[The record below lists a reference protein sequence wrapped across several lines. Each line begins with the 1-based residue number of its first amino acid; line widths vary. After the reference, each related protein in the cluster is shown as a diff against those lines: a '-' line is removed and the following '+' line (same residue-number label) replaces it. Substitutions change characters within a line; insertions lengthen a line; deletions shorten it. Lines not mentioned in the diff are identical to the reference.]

1 MRVVPSSLSS
11 SSSSSRKGGDS
22 DDDDFNEK
30 VAEVSENL
38 TTNEEA
44 LRAKI
49 GPVQERVKA
58 LRRTQSTPRKENF
71 PATATAAV
79 SVAGAAI
86 DERRGG
92 AATTRSG
99 GDERREG
106 EGQGADVEGAVDADG
121 TGTFWE
127 DILRASVSTLE
138 DIFSGASS
146 SSWDEDED
154 DVEEEEREE
163 TSLTV
168 GIEKGAETVDVDG
181 GKREKTRR
189 DGNSSGSSNSGDIE
203 GRKKNQDSRWE
214 WQRQFDTP
222 NQFMGHF
229 KKAPAEKGEE
239 KRLTTTAANSTTT
252 TDSTT
257 PLITTTTTTTTTKE
271 EEEEEEEEDST
282 NAGSN
287 WIPDASAFLSR
298 LPLPPLIG
306 NLFSGSSSSSTATAT
321 TFAANAAADL
331 SIAEQSE
338 EVSAEDDERIID
350 ERLRDANVNAVAV
363 ANNALQKLTAAIQE
377 IDLQIDRESPPRTP
391 RSPSSPPPP
400 STAQEGGAFITAENQ
415 SEEDTFNDLK
425 EALSEA
431 IKNADKAKAKLG
443 DVEVAANDV
452 LKVRERIEKYRQS
465 ATYKKNVSLTSS
477 ENGKRGLS
485 ESQPENIQALRQ
497 ALEAAQVKLK
507 EASAS
512 SRKQTVVVARQVLVL
527 RELFEPG
534 AQKSAEKSNENDA
547 DTDIQREQQQEGLV
561 ETKRIDEGLYSK
573 INSARKVAEDAI
585 VASNITETL
594 AKLTSW
600 PCLLYTSPSP
610 RDP

>member
-1 MRVVPSSLSS
+1 
-11 SSSSSRKGGDS
+11 
-22 DDDDFNEK
+22 
-30 VAEVSENL
+30 L

-49 GPVQERVKA
+49 GQLQERVKA

-79 SVAGAAI
+79 SVAGAAAI

-257 PLITTTTTTTTTKE
+257 PVITTTTTTTTTKE
-271 EEEEEEEEDST
+271 EEEEED
-282 NAGSN
+282 
-287 WIPDASAFLSR
+287 
-298 LPLPPLIG
+298 
-306 NLFSGSSSSSTATAT
+306 
-321 TFAANAAADL
+321 
-331 SIAEQSE
+331 
-338 EVSAEDDERIID
+338 
-350 ERLRDANVNAVAV
+350 
-363 ANNALQKLTAAIQE
+363 
-377 IDLQIDRESPPRTP
+377 
-391 RSPSSPPPP
+391 
-400 STAQEGGAFITAENQ
+400 
-415 SEEDTFNDLK
+415 
-425 EALSEA
+425 
-431 IKNADKAKAKLG
+431 
-443 DVEVAANDV
+443 
-452 LKVRERIEKYRQS
+452 
-465 ATYKKNVSLTSS
+465 
-477 ENGKRGLS
+477 
-485 ESQPENIQALRQ
+485 
-497 ALEAAQVKLK
+497 
-507 EASAS
+507 
-512 SRKQTVVVARQVLVL
+512 
-527 RELFEPG
+527 
-534 AQKSAEKSNENDA
+534 
-547 DTDIQREQQQEGLV
+547 
-561 ETKRIDEGLYSK
+561 
-573 INSARKVAEDAI
+573 
-585 VASNITETL
+585 
-594 AKLTSW
+594 
-600 PCLLYTSPSP
+600 
-610 RDP
+610 

>member
-49 GPVQERVKA
+49 GQLQERVKA

-106 EGQGADVEGAVDADG
+106 EGQGADVEGAVDVDG

-154 DVEEEEREE
+154 DVEEEEREK

-252 TDSTT
+252 T
-257 PLITTTTTTTTTKE
+257 P
-271 EEEEEEEEDST
+271 
-282 NAGSN
+282 
-287 WIPDASAFLSR
+287 F
-298 LPLPPLIG
+298 
-306 NLFSGSSSSSTATAT
+306 
-321 TFAANAAADL
+321 
-331 SIAEQSE
+331 
-338 EVSAEDDERIID
+338 
-350 ERLRDANVNAVAV
+350 
-363 ANNALQKLTAAIQE
+363 
-377 IDLQIDRESPPRTP
+377 
-391 RSPSSPPPP
+391 
-400 STAQEGGAFITAENQ
+400 
-415 SEEDTFNDLK
+415 
-425 EALSEA
+425 
-431 IKNADKAKAKLG
+431 
-443 DVEVAANDV
+443 
-452 LKVRERIEKYRQS
+452 
-465 ATYKKNVSLTSS
+465 
-477 ENGKRGLS
+477 
-485 ESQPENIQALRQ
+485 
-497 ALEAAQVKLK
+497 
-507 EASAS
+507 
-512 SRKQTVVVARQVLVL
+512 
-527 RELFEPG
+527 
-534 AQKSAEKSNENDA
+534 
-547 DTDIQREQQQEGLV
+547 
-561 ETKRIDEGLYSK
+561 
-573 INSARKVAEDAI
+573 
-585 VASNITETL
+585 
-594 AKLTSW
+594 
-600 PCLLYTSPSP
+600 
-610 RDP
+610 